1 MRYPKEVFLKDLYAL
16 LYYPENLWTKKSFA
30 LLVKLI
36 NVNEPDLLGNFFE
49 FSKKIPQKN
58 SHKDCVKFFNYLK
71 TTLFFLDASTLQC
84 VTEKLPP
91 QRMTNFL
98 PSYMLNLTSKQTD
111 LAQGLITTKLQPEQ
125 IKSGKKNQFFYI
137 HSKLFKTKKHFKNH

>member
-1 MRYPKEVFLKDLYAL
+1 MSLTFWE
-16 LYYPENLWTKKSFA
+16 T
-30 LLVKLI
+30 
-36 NVNEPDLLGNFFE
+36 
-49 FSKKIPQKN
+49 FSNSRKN
-58 SHKDCVKFFNYLK
+58 TSEKQSQRSVRIFDDLK
-71 TTLFFLDASTLQC
+71 TTLIFLDASTLQC

-137 HSKLFKTKKHFKNH
+137 HSKLFKTKARN

>member
-1 MRYPKEVFLKDLYAL
+1 MSMTFWE
-16 LYYPENLWTKKSFA
+16 T
-30 LLVKLI
+30 
-36 NVNEPDLLGNFFE
+36 
-49 FSKKIPQKN
+49 FSNSRKN
-58 SHKDCVKFFNYLK
+58 TSEKQSQRSVRIFDDLK

>member
-1 MRYPKEVFLKDLYAL
+1 MSLTFWE
-16 LYYPENLWTKKSFA
+16 T
-30 LLVKLI
+30 
-36 NVNEPDLLGNFFE
+36 
-49 FSKKIPQKN
+49 FSNSRKN
-58 SHKDCVKFFNYLK
+58 TSEKQSQRSVRIFDDLK
-71 TTLFFLDASTLQC
+71 TTLIFLDASTLQC

-125 IKSGKKNQFFYI
+125 IKSGKKFFTLENNF
-137 HSKLFKTKKHFKNH
+137 SSN

>member
-1 MRYPKEVFLKDLYAL
+1 MSLTFWE
-16 LYYPENLWTKKSFA
+16 T
-30 LLVKLI
+30 
-36 NVNEPDLLGNFFE
+36 
-49 FSKKIPQKN
+49 FSNSRKN
-58 SHKDCVKFFNYLK
+58 TSEKQSQRSVRIFDDLK
-71 TTLFFLDASTLQC
+71 TTLIFLDASTLQC

>member
-1 MRYPKEVFLKDLYAL
+1 MSLTFWE
-16 LYYPENLWTKKSFA
+16 T
-30 LLVKLI
+30 
-36 NVNEPDLLGNFFE
+36 
-49 FSKKIPQKN
+49 FSNSRKN
-58 SHKDCVKFFNYLK
+58 TSEKQSQRSVRIFNDLK
-71 TTLFFLDASTLQC
+71 TTLIFLDASTLQC

>member
-1 MRYPKEVFLKDLYAL
+1 MSLTFWETFSNSRKNTSEKQSQRLRKNFNDLKKLY
-16 LYYPENLWTKKSFA
+16 
-30 LLVKLI
+30 
-36 NVNEPDLLGNFFE
+36 
-49 FSKKIPQKN
+49 
-58 SHKDCVKFFNYLK
+58 
-71 TTLFFLDASTLQC
+71 LFFLDASTLQC

>member
-1 MRYPKEVFLKDLYAL
+1 MSLTFWETFSNSR
-16 LYYPENLWTKKSFA
+16 KSTSEKQSQRSVRIF
-30 LLVKLI
+30 
-36 NVNEPDLLGNFFE
+36 D
-49 FSKKIPQKN
+49 
-58 SHKDCVKFFNYLK
+58 DLK
-71 TTLFFLDASTLQC
+71 TTLIFLDASTLQC